1 MFTVS
6 AVEFVYRSI
15 WQMKKKKLGNLHIK
29 AALDLQQ
36 NTRLFLTAKEKA
48 TSVSQVVLGLE
59 RLQKKSE

>member
-1 MFTVS
+1 M
-6 AVEFVYRSI
+6 ANE
-15 WQMKKKKLGNLHIK
+15 KKKLGNLHIK

-48 TSVSQVVLGLE
+48 TSVSQVELGLE